1 MSVFSVVLCILGGAV
16 IGSAVTFAAMA
27 IAFVAGESYEDKQ

>member
-16 IGSAVTFAAMA
+16 IGSSTTFIAMVLAFAA
-27 IAFVAGESYEDKQ
+27 GEKYDKE